1 MMINIFVT
9 YRCNLACP
17 YCFARELIDEYPQDM
32 DAERFGK
39 LLGWMRQAALPAA
52 AFIGGEP
59 TLHPGLADM
68 IARTADA
75 GVAPVLFT
83 NGLFRPGLADRLAPL
98 VSNFVVNYNDPSL
111 YTPAQR
117 DTLRATLS
125 QLRDLGARITFSKNF
140 SSQCTAFEYLLAGCE
155 EYGVASVRYDISRPS
170 VSATNDHFT
179 DDDTRRMIS
188 HIVGFVKACEN
199 RGIRTGLDC
208 SVRLCDLKVE
218 DRSYL
223 ERVSM
228 KFTGV
233 CHPSIDVHPDLSA
246 SYCLPM
252 RDISVPDVTRFSN
265 QDALMWHF
273 AEKVRPVRQAN
284 VSKDC
289 FDCRDFMRRCQGG
302 CMALRRAARM
312 PGETACCAT
321 QAPEGE

>member
-1 MMINIFVT
+1 MINIFIT

-32 DAERFGK
+32 DEARFDT
-39 LLGWMRQAALPAA
+39 LLSWMSQAKLPAA

-68 IARTADA
+68 IERTALA
-75 GVAPVLFT
+75 GITPVLFT
-83 NGLFRPGLADRLAPL
+83 NGLFRLGLADRLAPL

-117 DTLRATLS
+117 ATLRATLS

-140 SSQCTAFEYLLAGCE
+140 SRECCEFEYLLAGCE
-155 EYGVASVRYDISRPS
+155 EYGVTSVRYDISRPS
-170 VSATNDHFT
+170 ASAANDHFT
-179 DDDTRRMIS
+179 NADMAGMIS
-188 HIVGFVKACEN
+188 HIVRFVKGCEE
-199 RGIRTGLDC
+199 RDIRTGLDC
-208 SVRLCDLKVE
+208 SVRLCDLRVE

-252 RDISVPDVTRFSN
+252 RDIRVPDVTAFPGR
-265 QDALMWHF
+265 DALMWHF
-273 AEKVRPVRQAN
+273 AELVRPVRQAN
-284 VSKDC
+284 VSVEC

-302 CMALRRAARM
+302 CMALNR
-312 PGETACCAT
+312 PHHIYPDGPACAVNV
-321 QAPEGE
+321 PEVE